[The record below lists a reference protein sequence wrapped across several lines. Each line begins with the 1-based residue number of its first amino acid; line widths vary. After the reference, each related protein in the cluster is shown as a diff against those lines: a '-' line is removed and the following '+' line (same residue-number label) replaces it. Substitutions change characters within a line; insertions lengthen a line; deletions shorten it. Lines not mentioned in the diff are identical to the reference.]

1 MSLRERHVFT
11 LNLKD
16 DPAVVDAY
24 RRHHRAVWPEVQAS
38 LRGVGV
44 EQMDI
49 YLLGRRLVMVVEMRD
64 GRDYRD
70 AFRAHASSSQRIAE
84 WERLMK
90 SLQEP
95 VAEAGAGEW
104 WAAMEPVFHLEQGEP
119 AIAHVADRSRTS

>member
-1 MSLRERHVFT
+1 MSRRERLVLT

-16 DPAVVDAY
+16 DPAIVDAY
-24 RRHHRAVWPEVQAS
+24 KRHHRAVWPEVQAS
-38 LRGVGV
+38 LRRVGV

-64 GRDYRD
+64 GHDYRD
-70 AFRAHASSSQRIAE
+70 AFRAHASSSQRVAE
-84 WERLMK
+84 WERLMT

-95 VAEAGAGEW
+95 ATEAGVGEW
-104 WAAMEPVFHLEQGEP
+104 WAVMEPVFHLEQGDP